1 MATRQEYYGYLPP
14 SQTLDLG
21 KLTADL
27 SKTIS
32 GIGERRELEKEELDK
47 IQTDNAKII
56 RETELGK
63 SQTFQTMTLNG
74 AQNGVQFINGLN
86 KQLKAGIISPK
97 EYKQKMT
104 TVMDNWGT
112 FANTVKTYDARMT
125 EIQKQ
130 QADVNS
136 SGLTTDSGEFFAQ
149 MSALKDK
156 QVFIDDSGNMS
167 MGKVDPNTG
176 QLDPSSVQSFRSMAM
191 PNNTVFDKV
200 NLNEQVGSV
209 VKEWAPFLEEDGINT
224 INDVRNNDAY
234 ASKLTDLVGA
244 LTDNPRMAASILRDN
259 TGGQYNSYWS
269 QADYNNKMAA
279 MIKKENDTRAF
290 MNKAL
295 MTAEE
300 EVEFAKTAS
309 NRLIEMRLDSTDT
322 FQPVL
327 TPAQVKAAQDAVIN
341 TAGIYL
347 ESKSTQDEPVR
358 PSGSGSGG
366 TTTPKDTSSQTV
378 DNIRK
383 KIISGTAADYAALSE
398 FSKDKQYT
406 FKQGAAGKLKVFKKN
421 SNGRGT
427 TEIGEV
433 SFANAGKYFGFDN
446 LDKWNEF
453 VADSQKRIPGSGG
466 GNNPLG
472 LNLKP

>member
-1 MATRQEYYGYLPP
+1 MATRQEYYGYIPP

-21 KLTADL
+21 KLTTDL
-27 SKTIS
+27 SKTLS
-32 GIGERRELEKEELDK
+32 GISERRTLEKEELDK

-74 AQNGVQFINGLN
+74 AQSGVQFINGLN
-86 KQLKAGIISPK
+86 KQLKAGQISPK
-97 EYKQKMT
+97 DYKQKMT
-104 TVMDNWGT
+104 TVMDSWGT
-112 FANTVKTYDARMT
+112 FANTVKTYDAKMA

-130 QADVNS
+130 QSDVNS

-149 MSALKDK
+149 MSTLKDK
-156 QVFIDDSGNMS
+156 QIFIDDSGNMS
-167 MGKVDPNTG
+167 MGRVDPNTG

-191 PNNTVFDKV
+191 PNNTVFAKV

-224 INDVRNNDAY
+224 INDVRNNGAY
-234 ASKLTDLVGA
+234 ATKLTDLVGA

-295 MTAEE
+295 MTSEE
-300 EVEFAKTAS
+300 EAEFAKTAS

-322 FQPVL
+322 YQPVL
-327 TPAQVKAAQDAVIN
+327 TPAQIKASQDAVIR
-341 TAGIYL
+341 TVGIYL
-347 ESKSTQDEPVR
+347 ESKSTQDEPDR
-358 PSGSGSGG
+358 PSSGGSG

-383 KIISGTAADYAALSE
+383 LIINGKYDQLSE

-421 SNGRGT
+421 SNGRT
-427 TEIGEV
+427 EEIGEV
-433 SFANAGKYFGFDN
+433 DFDNAGKYFEFNN
-446 LDKWNEF
+446 LDKWSDY
-453 VADSQKRIPGSGG
+453 VADSRKRIPGTGG
-466 GNNPLG
+466 TTKTKFNG
-472 LNLKP
+472 

>member
-1 MATRQEYYGYLPP
+1 MATAKEYYGYQPVENVNI
-14 SQTLDLG
+14 G
-21 KLTADL
+21 HLTSEL
-27 SKTIS
+27 SKTLS
-32 GIGERRELEKEELDK
+32 GISERRTLEKEELDK
-47 IQTDNAKII
+47 IQADNAKII

-74 AQNGVQFINGLN
+74 AQSGVQFINGLN
-86 KQLKAGIISPK
+86 KQLKAGQISPK
-97 EYKQKMT
+97 DYKQKMT
-104 TVMDNWGT
+104 TVMDSWGT
-112 FANTVKTYDARMT
+112 FANTVKTYDAKMA

-130 QADVNS
+130 QSDVNS

-149 MSALKDK
+149 MSTLKDK
-156 QVFIDDSGNMS
+156 QIFIDDSGNMS
-167 MGKVDPNTG
+167 MGRVDPNTG

-191 PNNTVFDKV
+191 PNNTVFAKV

-209 VKEWAPFLEEDGINT
+209 VKEWAPFLEEEGINT
-224 INDVRNNDAY
+224 INDVRNNGAY
-234 ASKLTDLVGA
+234 ATKLTDLVGA

-322 FQPVL
+322 YQPVL
-327 TPAQVKAAQDAVIN
+327 TPAQIKASQDAVIR
-341 TAGIYL
+341 TVEIYL
-347 ESKSTQDEPVR
+347 ESKSTQDEPTK
-358 PSGSGSGG
+358 PSSGG
-366 TTTPKDTSSQTV
+366 TPKDTSSQTV

-383 KIISGTAADYAALSE
+383 LIINGKYDQLSE

-421 SNGRGT
+421 SNGRT
-427 TEIGEV
+427 EEIGEV
-433 SFANAGKYFGFDN
+433 DFDNAGKYFEFNN
-446 LDKWNEF
+446 LDKWSDY
-453 VADSQKRIPGSGG
+453 VADSRKRIPGSGG
-466 GNNPLG
+466 SKEGSGVNW
-472 LNLKP
+472 K

>member
-21 KLTADL
+21 KLTTDL
-27 SKTIS
+27 SKTLS

-74 AQNGVQFINGLN
+74 AQSGVQFINGLN
-86 KQLKAGIISPK
+86 KQLKAGQISPK
-97 EYKQKMT
+97 DYKQKMT
-104 TVMDNWGT
+104 TVMDSWGT

-149 MSALKDK
+149 MSTLKDK
-156 QVFIDDSGNMS
+156 QIFIDDSGNMS
-167 MGKVDPNTG
+167 MGRVDPNTG

-191 PNNTVFDKV
+191 PNNTVFTKV

-209 VKEWAPFLEEDGINT
+209 VKEWAPFLEEEGINT
-224 INDVRNNDAY
+224 INDVRNNGAY
-234 ASKLTDLVGA
+234 ATKLTDLVGA

-295 MTAEE
+295 MTSEE

-322 FQPVL
+322 YQPVL
-327 TPAQVKAAQDAVIN
+327 TPAQIKASQDAVIR
-341 TAGIYL
+341 TVEIYL
-347 ESKSTQDEPVR
+347 ESKSTQDEIPVKSS
-358 PSGSGSGG
+358 SGS

-383 KIISGTAADYAALSE
+383 LIINGKYDQLSE

-406 FKQGAAGKLKVFKKN
+406 FKQGANGKLKVFKKN
-421 SNGRGT
+421 TNGRT
-427 TEIGEV
+427 EEIGEV
-433 SFANAGKYFGFDN
+433 DFDNAGKYFEFNN
-446 LDKWNEF
+446 LDKWSDY
-453 VADSQKRIPGSGG
+453 VADSRKRIPGTGG
-466 GNNPLG
+466 TTKTKFNG
-472 LNLKP
+472 

>member
-21 KLTADL
+21 KLTTDL
-27 SKTIS
+27 SKTLS
-32 GIGERRELEKEELDK
+32 GISERRTLEKEELDK

-74 AQNGVQFINGLN
+74 AQSGVQFINGLN
-86 KQLKAGIISPK
+86 KQLKAGQISPK
-97 EYKQKMT
+97 DYKQKMT
-104 TVMDNWGT
+104 TVMDSWGT
-112 FANTVKTYDARMT
+112 FANTVKTYDAKMA

-130 QADVNS
+130 QSDVNS

-149 MSALKDK
+149 MSTLKDK
-156 QVFIDDSGNMS
+156 QIFIDDSGNMS
-167 MGKVDPNTG
+167 MGRVDPNTG

-300 EVEFAKTAS
+300 EAEFAKTAS

-322 FQPVL
+322 YQPVL

-358 PSGSGSGG
+358 PSGSSS

-383 KIISGTAADYAALSE
+383 LIINGKYDQLSE

-406 FKQGAAGKLKVFKKN
+406 FKQGANGKLKVFKKN
-421 SNGRGT
+421 TNGRT

-433 SFANAGKYFGFDN
+433 DFDNAGKYFEFNN
-446 LDKWNEF
+446 LDKWSDY
-453 VADSQKRIPGSGG
+453 VADSRKRIPGSGG
-466 GNNPLG
+466 SKEGSG
-472 LNLKP
+472 LNWKK

>member
-1 MATRQEYYGYLPP
+1 MATAKEYYGYQPVENVNI
-14 SQTLDLG
+14 G
-21 KLTADL
+21 HLTSEL
-27 SKTIS
+27 SKTLS
-32 GIGERRELEKEELDK
+32 GISERRTLEKEELDK
-47 IQTDNAKII
+47 IQADNAKII
-56 RETELGK
+56 RETEFGK

-74 AQNGVQFINGLN
+74 AQSGVQFINGLN
-86 KQLKAGIISPK
+86 KQLKAGQISPK
-97 EYKQKMT
+97 DYKQKMT
-104 TVMDNWGT
+104 TVMDSWGT
-112 FANTVKTYDARMT
+112 FANTVKTYDAKMA

-130 QADVNS
+130 QSDVNS

-149 MSALKDK
+149 MSTLKDK
-156 QVFIDDSGNMS
+156 QIFIDDSGNMS
-167 MGKVDPNTG
+167 MGRVDPNTG

-191 PNNTVFDKV
+191 PNNTVFAKV

-209 VKEWAPFLEEDGINT
+209 VKEWAPFLEEEGINT
-224 INDVRNNDAY
+224 INDVRNNGAY
-234 ASKLTDLVGA
+234 ATKLTDLVGA

-322 FQPVL
+322 YQPVL
-327 TPAQVKAAQDAVIN
+327 TPAQIKASQDAVIR
-341 TAGIYL
+341 TVEIYL
-347 ESKSTQDEPVR
+347 ESKSTQDEPTK
-358 PSGSGSGG
+358 PSSGG
-366 TTTPKDTSSQTV
+366 TPKDTSSQTV

-383 KIISGTAADYAALSE
+383 LIINGKYDQLSE

-421 SNGRGT
+421 SNGRT
-427 TEIGEV
+427 EEIGEV
-433 SFANAGKYFGFDN
+433 DFDNAGKYFEFNN
-446 LDKWNEF
+446 LDKWSDY
-453 VADSQKRIPGSGG
+453 VADSRKRIPGSGG
-466 GNNPLG
+466 SKEGSGVNW
-472 LNLKP
+472 K

>member
-21 KLTADL
+21 KLTTDL
-27 SKTIS
+27 SKTLS
-32 GIGERRELEKEELDK
+32 GISERRTLEKEELDK

-74 AQNGVQFINGLN
+74 AQSGVQFINGLN
-86 KQLKAGIISPK
+86 KQLKAGQISPK
-97 EYKQKMT
+97 DYKQKMT
-104 TVMDNWGT
+104 TVMDSWGT
-112 FANTVKTYDARMT
+112 FANTVKTYDAKMA

-130 QADVNS
+130 QSDVNS

-149 MSALKDK
+149 MSTLKDK
-156 QVFIDDSGNMS
+156 QIFIDDSGNMS
-167 MGKVDPNTG
+167 MGRVDPNTG

-279 MIKKENDTRAF
+279 MIKKENDTRSF
-290 MNKAL
+290 MNKAI

-358 PSGSGSGG
+358 PSGSSS
-366 TTTPKDTSSQTV
+366 TKTPKDTSSQTV
-378 DNIRK
+378 DSIRK
-383 KIISGTAADYAALSE
+383 LIINGDYNSLSE

-406 FKQGAAGKLKVFKKN
+406 FKQGANGKLKVFKKN
-421 SNGRGT
+421 TNGRT

-433 SFANAGKYFGFDN
+433 DFDNAGKYFEFNN
-446 LDKWNEF
+446 LDKWSDY
-453 VADSQKRIPGSGG
+453 VADSRKRIPGTGKATEGSGV
-466 GNNPLG
+466 NW
-472 LNLKP
+472 K